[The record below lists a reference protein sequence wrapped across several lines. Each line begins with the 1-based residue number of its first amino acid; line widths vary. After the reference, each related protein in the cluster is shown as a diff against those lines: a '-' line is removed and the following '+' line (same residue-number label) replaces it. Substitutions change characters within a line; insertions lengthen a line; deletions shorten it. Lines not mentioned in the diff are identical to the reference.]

1 MRSTIN
7 NDPYDIDKLV
17 EESEGPEDVGGH
29 LDLFSDEPP
38 IEEEDDDE
46 DFDPVKIFAPIAEDK
61 EDDNKK
67 LGKTWIDIDP
77 LWLIAIL
84 CFGFVFVL
92 EYYF

>member
-1 MRSTIN
+1 MKSTIN

-29 LDLFSDEPP
+29 LDLFDDEP
-38 IEEEDDDE
+38 IEDEDEDE
-46 DFDPVKIFAPIAEDK
+46 DFDPVKIFAPIAEDNQ
-61 EDDNKK
+61 DDKK
-67 LGKTWIDIDP
+67 KQGNTWIDIDP

-84 CFGFVFVL
+84 SFSFVFVL